1 MIAAM
6 PLAQTLPVEEQIGAN
21 PMVTIV
27 VLALMAV
34 LPFLLMMTTSFL
46 KFAVVLS
53 ILRSALGTQQI
64 PPTPVIMGLAL
75 VMTLYVMAPVGSQMY
90 GLVQDEMAQTTEEGT
105 LSPGGARTILAG
117 LSRAREPLRA
127 FLERHAHE
135 PDVALFLGYRRQ
147 MVPEEQR
154 PEVARQNFM
163 VLLPAFAVSELAEAF
178 AIGFLIFLPFLVIDM
193 VVSNILLA
201 MGMFM
206 LPPVIVSLPFKLLL
220 FIMIDGWRLLTEGL
234 LQPYVAS

>member
-1 MIAAM
+1 M
-6 PLAQTLPVEEQIGAN
+6 PLAQTLPVEEQFGAN
-21 PMVTIV
+21 PMVTLV
-27 VLALMAV
+27 VLGLMAL

-53 ILRSALGTQQI
+53 ILRSALGTQQV

-90 GLVQDEMAQTTEEGT
+90 GRVQDELTQTTEEAT
-105 LSPGGARTILAG
+105 LSASGARAILAALG
-117 LSRAREPLRA
+117 RAREPLRA

-135 PDVALFLGYRRQ
+135 PDVALFLGYRRH
-147 MVPEEQR
+147 MVAEEQR
-154 PEVARQNFM
+154 EEVARQDFM

-234 LQPYVAS
+234 LQPYVG